1 MITLGIMGGLGG
13 SELLLLIFIFIFL
26 IISPVMWF
34 QERGKRKYW
43 QAKAEDFEKRL
54 LDKK

>member
-1 MITLGIMGGLGG
+1 MNTLAVMGGLGAP
-13 SELLLLIFIFIFL
+13 EILILIVIIVFL

-34 QERGKRKYW
+34 QERSKRKYW
-43 QAKAEDFEKRL
+43 QAKAEDYEKRL

>member
-1 MITLGIMGGLGG
+1 MTILGMLGG
-13 SELLLLIFIFIFL
+13 IGAPELLILLVLLLFL

-34 QERGKRKYW
+34 QERSKRKFW
-43 QAKAEDFEKRL
+43 QAKAEEYEKRL

>member
-1 MITLGIMGGLGG
+1 MITLGIMGRLGG

>member
-1 MITLGIMGGLGG
+1 MTILGMLGG
-13 SELLLLIFIFIFL
+13 IGAPEILILLLLPIL

-34 QERGKRKYW
+34 QERSKRKYW
-43 QAKAEDFEKRL
+43 QAKAEDYEKRL